1 MSRPPRSSD
10 RSFDPGRDDA
20 PRRKG
25 REATETLH
33 FEDAEI
39 VKRLSGPNDR
49 WLALIE
55 EAFDVLLAAPGGAI
69 IITGGADERDGAKR
83 ALAELHGR
91 LVSGALDG
99 EEAVKAAIR
108 FARHGGEP
116 GVQDSGAIM
125 IGRRQSVAAR
135 TPTQAKYIETLRDC
149 DLAFGVG
156 PAGTGKTFLAVAY
169 GVSELISGR
178 VTRLVVT
185 RPAVEAGERLG
196 FLPGAM
202 EEKVDPY
209 LLPIWDALQDL
220 MGREALDRRRANGE
234 IEVAPLAFMRGRTLS
249 NAYVIVDEAQNA
261 TIGQMKM
268 VLTRI
273 GRGARMVVTGDPSQ
287 VDLPARERSGLS
299 HALDILQDVQG
310 MRVVR
315 FTRADVVRHPIVSEI
330 VAAYDADA
338 ARNRAQDGES

>member
-1 MSRPPRSSD
+1 MSPRNPVQD
-10 RSFDPGRDDA
+10 GNDPR
-20 PRRKG
+20 RRKG

-33 FEDAEI
+33 FEDAEM

-55 EAFDVLLAAPGGAI
+55 EAFDVLMAAPGGAVT
-69 IITGGADERDGAKR
+69 ITGGGEEREGAKR

-91 LVSGALDG
+91 IAAGRLEG
-99 EEAVKAAIR
+99 EEDVKAAIR
-108 FARHGGEP
+108 FARHGGDP
-116 GVQDSGAIM
+116 GVQGSGAILV
-125 IGRRQSVAAR
+125 GRRTSVGPR
-135 TPTQAKYIETLRDC
+135 TPNQAHYIETLRDC
-149 DLAFGVG
+149 DLVFGVG

-178 VTRLVVT
+178 VSRLVVT

-196 FLPGAM
+196 FLPGDLA
-202 EEKVDPY
+202 EKVDPY
-209 LLPIWDALQDL
+209 LQPIWDALQDL
-220 MGREALDRRRANGE
+220 LGREALDRRRALGE

-273 GRGARMVVTGDPSQ
+273 GQGSRMVVTGDPSQ
-287 VDLPARERSGLS
+287 VDLPPREKSGLS
-299 HALDILQDVQG
+299 HALDILQDVSG

-315 FTRADVVRHPIVSEI
+315 FTRADVVRHQMVSQI
-330 VAAYDADA
+330 VAAYEA
-338 ARNRAQDGES
+338 AAERERAGEA